1 MSKFKRLKMHLSD
14 QDLDAFVKLYD
25 IEKEMKRISQDN
37 RGSVISGEK
46 ELLSLGLTLGSKFP

>member
-1 MSKFKRLKMHLSD
+1 MHLSD

-46 ELLSLGLTLGSKFP
+46 